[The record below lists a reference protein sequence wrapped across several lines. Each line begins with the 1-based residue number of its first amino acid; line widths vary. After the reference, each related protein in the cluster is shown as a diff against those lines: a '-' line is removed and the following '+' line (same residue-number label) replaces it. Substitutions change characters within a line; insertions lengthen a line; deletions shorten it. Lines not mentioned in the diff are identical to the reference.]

1 MLQMM
6 RVKEKTNI
14 IISKGNII
22 SIFLYD
28 LTTGE
33 HFRGQPIYGVVQ
45 SIKDI
50 NGNETKKGHRE
61 AAYDIKILAI
71 GSFICLVPIAGMELV

>member
-14 IISKGNII
+14 IIPKGNII

-50 NGNETKKGHRE
+50 NGNETKKVIE
-61 AAYDIKILAI
+61 KQL
-71 GSFICLVPIAGMELV
+71 MT

>member
-1 MLQMM
+1 MM

-28 LTTGE
+28 LTTEE
-33 HFRGQPIYGVVQ
+33 HFRSQPIYGVVQ

-50 NGNETKKGHRE
+50 NGNETKKVIE
-61 AAYDIKILAI
+61 KQL
-71 GSFICLVPIAGMELV
+71 MT

>member
-1 MLQMM
+1 MM

-33 HFRGQPIYGVVQ
+33 HFRGQQIYGVVQ